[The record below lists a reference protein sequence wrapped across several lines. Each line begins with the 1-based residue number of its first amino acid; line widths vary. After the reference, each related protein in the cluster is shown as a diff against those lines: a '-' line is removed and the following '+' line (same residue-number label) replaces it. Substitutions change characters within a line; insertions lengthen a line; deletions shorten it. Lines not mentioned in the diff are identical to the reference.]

1 MQKNLISSIKI
12 DLPEPSKEVLDLSY
26 ESLEDLFSYTQGKDI
41 CLIGNSKT
49 ILDKPKDINSHD
61 VVCRINQAFPDK
73 GDFSK
78 QIGTKT
84 DILFLG
90 GIFKNTKQID
100 TPFKVWS
107 TGRYMGIKEK
117 GAVLFGDE
125 ALEDLRKELGS
136 NPSTG
141 CIAFYFIYKY
151 LAFKSLTLY
160 GFDFYK
166 TESWER
172 KGIFGNHDYK
182 KEEHY
187 VNGIMS
193 KLNNYIDNFVSI
205 K

>member
-1 MQKNLISSIKI
+1 MRKNLISSIKI
-12 DLPEPSKEVLDLSY
+12 DLPEPSKKVLEMSH
-26 ESLEDLFSYTQGKDI
+26 EELENLFYYTQGKDI

-49 ILDKPKDINSHD
+49 ILRTPKDIDSYD
-61 VVCRINQAFPDK
+61 IVCRINQAFPEDK
-73 GDFSK
+73 NYSK
-78 QIGTKT
+78 AIGTKT
-84 DILFLG
+84 DVLFLG
-90 GIFKNTKQID
+90 SIFKNTKKIE

-117 GAVLFGDE
+117 GAILFGDE

-172 KGIFGNHDYK
+172 KGIFGDHDYK
-182 KEEHY
+182 KEEQY

-193 KLNNYIDNFVSI
+193 KLNNYINNFVSI